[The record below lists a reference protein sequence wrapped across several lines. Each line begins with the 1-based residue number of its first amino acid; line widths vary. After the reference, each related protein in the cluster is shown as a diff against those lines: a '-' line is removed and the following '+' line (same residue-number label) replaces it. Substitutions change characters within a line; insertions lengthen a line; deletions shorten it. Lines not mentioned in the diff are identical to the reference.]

1 MGTTFST
8 TFTREQLNAAAA
20 GVQLDGETLAQAD
33 TQQIV
38 SWLSRLHLLYGLPF
52 NYLVP
57 DIRMLPNES
66 IRFFKLDQ
74 NWIEALIDGAYSL
87 GTTAAT
93 GMLSE
98 AMLPQIREAVQNNLP
113 AVRAAI
119 LGLNAET
126 LEPGEITG
134 FFLRSD
140 AVSGWPGLEVTG
152 FATAYNS
159 GGNWQYE
166 DPPLQLLRLERLSP
180 SLLFGLFAGSLK
192 ALRLRQPA
200 ETLHFAFDPSPGE
213 NNDSSYMKRYRYV
226 NSGNGIQAGQLSG
239 SGVFVGFRNGQTDR
253 RVVNIHTLAQGLSNG
268 VWAPGTSPGQ
278 FTSAQFGLAMVQ
290 ITDQASFVIQ

>member
-66 IRFFKLDQ
+66 VRFFKLDQ

-152 FATAYNS
+152 FSTAYDS
-159 GGNWQYE
+159 GVYWQYE
-166 DPPLQLLRLERLSP
+166 NPLQLLRLERLSP

-213 NNDSSYMKRYRYV
+213 NDDSSYIKRFRYV
-226 NSGNGIQAGQLSG
+226 NSGGGVETGQLSNG
-239 SGVFVGFRNGQTDR
+239 SVSVGFRNGQTDR
-253 RVVNIHTLAQGLSNG
+253 RVLNIEALVTALSSNC
-268 VWAPGTSPGQ
+268 WAPGTTPGQ
-278 FTSAQFGLAMVQ
+278 FTSAQFGLSMIQ